1 MRSKTNQCYHIG
13 HRSHFLHETMSNG
26 CLREE
31 VEAQSDDSEY
41 MGPFGLIMT
50 VLVTTWNELFERL
63 SMPYPYEYE
72 SE

>member
-1 MRSKTNQCYHIG
+1 
-13 HRSHFLHETMSNG
+13 MSNG